1 MKTIAL
7 ISCLIMNFNV
17 TAQTEGS
24 MTPQILQEIITDLAD
39 EVKVEN
45 NVIQFSYKGVAMML
59 IYDTSADRMR
69 MMAPIIETQNLQE
82 GMLEKAMEAN
92 YHSALDARY
101 AIFNEVVWSVF
112 IHPLSDLKA
121 SFFKSAILQ
130 VATARETFGDQY
142 TSGALLFGVGQEDVI

>member
-1 MKTIAL
+1 MKTIIF
-7 ISCLIMNFNV
+7 ISCLIISFST
-17 TAQTEGS
+17 TAQTEDA
-24 MTPQILQEIITDLAD
+24 MTPQILQKIITELAD
-39 EVKVEN
+39 EVNVEN

-69 MMAPIIETQNLQE
+69 MMAPIIETKNLQA

-92 YHSALDARY
+92 YHTALDARY

-112 IHPLSDLKA
+112 IHPLSDLKT

-142 TSGALLFGVGQEDVI
+142 TSGALLFGVDQEDVI